1 MDSLVLPGPFR
12 ASVWVAHEST
22 TWDVHSWSSRNFSP
36 RPQAYHQ
43 SGCSAYKASTRQ
55 KEPPGRAWE
64 PWGGDGSAAG
74 RCGQSCLRRQG
85 WGRRGQILVL
95 EQMLKAEAWQALGGC
110 GQCAGAEGHALPPPS
125 AVSPSIAS
133 TPAPS
138 SSPHLTQPATPC
150 AHDPG
155 GWLRGSADAHSPLER
170 ALL

>member
-110 GQCAGAEGHALPPPS
+110 GQCAGAEGHALPPP
-125 AVSPSIAS
+125 
-133 TPAPS
+133 
-138 SSPHLTQPATPC
+138 LLQ
-150 AHDPG
+150 
-155 GWLRGSADAHSPLER
+155 SPLLSPPLLSPLPLPTSLSQQPPVPMTLGAGSVGQR
-170 ALL
+170 MLTAL